1 MDYLQQAF
9 GGLDP
14 QTDQDAAVKFAL
26 NAILMDARLHEL
38 SCLLID
44 GHDIGGI
51 EGEPGWIIERRDT
64 GPSGELPYY
73 SEWPM
78 NARFHVHVEP
88 AAFEL
93 AYPDVFMEGHDFGR
107 YVGKAMDTY
116 LMENSTETDGAKFII
131 SQLKASVAQTSGPGL
146 SIQDQILS

>member
-9 GGLDP
+9 GGLNP

-26 NAILMDARLHEL
+26 NVILMDGRLREL

-44 GHDIGGI
+44 GHDIGGV
-51 EGEPGWIIERRDT
+51 EGEPGWMIERRDT
-64 GPSGELPYY
+64 GLTGELPYY

-88 AAFEL
+88 SAFEL
-93 AYPDVFMEGHDFGR
+93 ACPDMFMTAHDFYR
-107 YVGKAMDTY
+107 YVGRAVDAY
-116 LMENSTETDGAKFII
+116 LSGNSIEADLAQLVV
-131 SQLKASVAQTSGPGL
+131 SQLKASASV
-146 SIQDQILS
+146 

>member
-9 GGLDP
+9 GGLNP

-26 NAILMDARLHEL
+26 NVILMDGRLREL

-44 GHDIGGI
+44 GHDIGGV
-51 EGEPGWIIERRDT
+51 EGEPGWMIERRDT
-64 GPSGELPYY
+64 GLTGELPYY

-88 AAFEL
+88 SAFEL
-93 AYPDVFMEGHDFGR
+93 ACPDMIMTAHDFYR
-107 YVGKAMDTY
+107 YVGRAMDAY
-116 LMENSTETDGAKFII
+116 LSGNSIEADLAQLVV
-131 SQLKASVAQTSGPGL
+131 SQLKASASV
-146 SIQDQILS
+146 

>member
-9 GGLDP
+9 GGLNP

-26 NAILMDARLHEL
+26 NVILMDGRLREL

-44 GHDIGGI
+44 GHDIGGV
-51 EGEPGWIIERRDT
+51 EGEPGWMIERRDT
-64 GPSGELPYY
+64 GLTGELPYY

-88 AAFEL
+88 SAFEL
-93 AYPDVFMEGHDFGR
+93 ACPDMFMTAHDFYR
-107 YVGKAMDTY
+107 YVGRAMDAY
-116 LMENSTETDGAKFII
+116 LSGNSIETDLAQLVV
-131 SQLKASVAQTSGPGL
+131 SQLKASASV
-146 SIQDQILS
+146 

>member
-9 GGLDP
+9 GGLNP

-26 NAILMDARLHEL
+26 NAILMDVRLHEL

-44 GHDIGGI
+44 GHDIGGV

-64 GPSGELPYY
+64 GPAGELPYY
-73 SEWPM
+73 SEWPID
-78 NARFHVHVEP
+78 ARFHVHVEP

-93 AYPDVFMEGHDFGR
+93 AYPDMFMEAHDFHR
-107 YVGKAMDTY
+107 YVGRAMDAY
-116 LMENSTETDGAKFII
+116 RSEEHH
-131 SQLKASVAQTSGPGL
+131 V
-146 SIQDQILS
+146 

>member
-9 GGLDP
+9 GGLNP

-26 NAILMDARLHEL
+26 NVILMDGRLREL

-44 GHDIGGI
+44 GHDIGGV
-51 EGEPGWIIERRDT
+51 EGEPGWMIERRDT
-64 GPSGELPYY
+64 GLTGELPYY

-88 AAFEL
+88 SAFEL
-93 AYPDVFMEGHDFGR
+93 ACPDMFMTAHDFYR
-107 YVGKAMDTY
+107 YVGRAMDAY
-116 LMENSTETDGAKFII
+116 LSGNSIEADLAQLVV
-131 SQLKASVAQTSGPGL
+131 SQLKASASV
-146 SIQDQILS
+146 